1 MKKKCENC
9 GNFSVFHTKIS
20 GQYFPTT
27 CGRCWINKTITG
39 YQETCEKW
47 EEKPVIKNE
56 QEELLKAFD
65 TVIIGLN
72 VIKEKLTKK

>member
-1 MKKKCENC
+1 MKFKNNNPIYIEIGTGKGSFIIEKAKKYPNI
-9 GNFSVFHTKIS
+9 NFIGIEKFDSVMVKVV
-20 GQYFPTT
+20 
-27 CGRCWINKTITG
+27 
-39 YQETCEKW
+39 EK
-47 EEKPVIKNE
+47 